1 MRQEI
6 EPRHRMHLSAL
17 PLRKLALA
25 YALGALLLVLT
36 TVAIGGTGLYLWQQ
50 ASRESVRIDSL
61 VEETQGMRGSLYR
74 QMKEVFDAL
83 FLDDPDARAQ
93 YRAHQQEV
101 ESRLAVLTTLADTP
115 IEREGI
121 QRLGRA
127 YGDIRSHTDGLIES
141 WPNYSLA
148 QRRAL
153 LEGELE
159 RGSLQS
165 YEAAFA
171 EIENQLTLQQLAL
184 QQRRAALVWIS
195 ALLLSLPIVGAVALL
210 LSSPWVLRR
219 AIIEPLY
226 SVQQATEMISRGKL
240 DHRVPQVGA
249 RELQSLAQSVNRM
262 AQELAESRASLVRAE
277 KQATLAALVPVV
289 AHNIRNPLA
298 SIRAMAQV
306 MQDNALPSD
315 VRNGLQDIIAT
326 SDRLEQWTHALLSY
340 LNPLEPQRVVW
351 SSGALADN
359 IQTMLQGKTATR
371 DVRLDLIGWRR
382 DLDLHIDAHL
392 IEQALY
398 GLVLNAVE
406 ASPTGGSVRLS
417 IAPADQGSVLS
428 IEDDGSGMRFSPDP
442 RDLRP
447 GPSTKRHGTGLGIP
461 FAVKVFDVHGATVRF
476 ESNSGKGTR
485 VTIVLPAQ

>member
-1 MRQEI
+1 MPQEI

-25 YALGALLLVLT
+25 YALGALLLVLI

-83 FLDDPDARAQ
+83 FLDDPDAPAQ

-101 ESRLAVLTTLADTP
+101 ESRLAMLTKLADTA

-121 QRLGRA
+121 QRLGRT
-127 YGDIRSHTDGLIES
+127 YGDIRSHTDGLIEN

-148 QRRAL
+148 QRRTL

-219 AIIEPLY
+219 VIIEPLY

-249 RELQSLAQSVNRM
+249 RDCRVSRNRSIVWHRSSRKAARRWCARRSRLRWQRWFRSWPTTSVIR
-262 AQELAESRASLVRAE
+262 S
-277 KQATLAALVPVV
+277 PVF
-289 AHNIRNPLA
+289 AR
-298 SIRAMAQV
+298 
-306 MQDNALPSD
+306 
-315 VRNGLQDIIAT
+315 
-326 SDRLEQWTHALLSY
+326 
-340 LNPLEPQRVVW
+340 
-351 SSGALADN
+351 
-359 IQTMLQGKTATR
+359 
-371 DVRLDLIGWRR
+371 WR
-382 DLDLHIDAHL
+382 
-392 IEQALY
+392 
-398 GLVLNAVE
+398 
-406 ASPTGGSVRLS
+406 
-417 IAPADQGSVLS
+417 
-428 IEDDGSGMRFSPDP
+428 
-442 RDLRP
+442 
-447 GPSTKRHGTGLGIP
+447 TGLGIP

-476 ESNSGKGTR
+476 ESASGHGHACDHCPTGLITSTSS
-485 VTIVLPAQ
+485 VG

>member
-1 MRQEI
+1 MSGEI
-6 EPRHRMHLSAL
+6 QPHGALRLSAL
-17 PLRKLALA
+17 SLRKLALA
-25 YALGALLLVLT
+25 YALGALLLVLI

-83 FLDDPDARAQ
+83 FLDDPDAVVQ

-101 ESRLAVLTTLADTP
+101 EARLAALATLVDAA
-115 IEREGI
+115 IEREAVR
-121 QRLGRA
+121 RLSNA
-127 YGDIRSHTDGLIES
+127 YQDIRTHTDGLIER
-141 WPNYSLA
+141 WPHYSLA
-148 QRRAL
+148 KRRAL
-153 LEGELE
+153 LEAELE

-171 EIENQLTLQQLAL
+171 EIENQLASQQRAL
-184 QQRRAALVWIS
+184 QKRRATLVWVS

-210 LSSPWVLRR
+210 LFSPWVLRR
-219 AIIEPLY
+219 AIVDPLY
-226 SVQQATEMISRGKL
+226 SVQQATEMISRGDL
-240 DHRVPQVGA
+240 DHRVPDVGA

-262 AQELAESRASLVRAE
+262 AQELSESRASLVRAE

-298 SIRAMAQV
+298 SIRASAQV
-306 MQDNALPSD
+306 MQDNTLPLD

-326 SDRLEQWTHALLSY
+326 SDRLERWTHALLSY
-340 LNPLEPQRVVW
+340 LNPLEPQRAQW
-351 SSGALADN
+351 SSAALADN
-359 IQTMLQGKTATR
+359 IQTMLQLKAATR
-371 DVRLDLIGWRR
+371 EVGLDLSGWQR
-382 DLDLHIDAHL
+382 DLELNVDAHL
-392 IEQALY
+392 VEQALH

-406 ASPTGGSVRLS
+406 ATPPGGTVHLTLTQAGRTL
-417 IAPADQGSVLS
+417 VLC
-428 IEDDGSGMRFSPDP
+428 IEDEGSGMRFHPDP

-461 FAVKVFDVHGATVRF
+461 FAVKVFDMHGASVRF
-476 ESNSGKGTR
+476 ERGRGQGTR
-485 VTIVLPAQ
+485 VTIELPV